1 MQRVV
6 DVRVDAEDVLQL
18 EDLVRDYRGN
28 RVVHAVTLFKYN
40 IEGWESGWLRM
51 PKGVEGKGLKRDLYR

>member
-40 IEGWESGWLRM
+40 IEGW
-51 PKGVEGKGLKRDLYR
+51 